1 MRVDET
7 FYTGEQL
14 CERFPH
20 LTPAGL
26 ANMRYRGVGPRG
38 VKVGRR
44 IYYPESAVM
53 EWLERRADDPKS
65 A

>member
-1 MRVDET
+1 MRVEET

-14 CERFPH
+14 CERFPD

-44 IYYPESAVM
+44 ILYPESYVIA
-53 EWLERRADDPKS
+53 WLESRSDPQT
-65 A
+65 AA

>member
-1 MRVDET
+1 MRVDEKW
-7 FYTGEQL
+7 YTGEQL
-14 CERFPH
+14 CDLLPD

-44 IYYPESAVM
+44 ILYPESAVLT
-53 EWLERRADDPKS
+53 WLEGRADPQQ